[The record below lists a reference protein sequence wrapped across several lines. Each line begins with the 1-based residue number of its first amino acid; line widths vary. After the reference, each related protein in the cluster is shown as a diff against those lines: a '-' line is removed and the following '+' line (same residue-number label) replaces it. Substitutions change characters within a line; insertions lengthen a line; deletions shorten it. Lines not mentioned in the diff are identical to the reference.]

1 MKKKKINFN
10 FSIKI
15 FLFLIIKSNDNKK
28 KFLRRIN
35 NKRLIIKY
43 FMINIFATL

>member
-15 FLFLIIKSNDNKK
+15 ILFLIIKSNDNKK
-28 KFLRRIN
+28 N
-35 NKRLIIKY
+35 SWEELITKD
-43 FMINIFATL
+43 